1 MGHFPNSDPRRFQ
14 YREPTLE
21 GGRGS
26 DRACQMV
33 EVVVLSR
40 SENRLSPTHFR
51 INWRLRWESEYWF
64 PLGPRRLTAYVV
76 GHPESPPDGVK
87 IRPVLDILDQQPI
100 FGPELL
106 ALCQWA
112 SRYYHESL
120 GEMLST
126 ALPGGINQQDAR
138 MVCAGKIPS
147 PEVLDEDPFASA
159 LRVLEGGEQRLQ
171 TFLKTL
177 KCGVCPILRW
187 ERDGWVGLELC
198 AEKRLCTGKDISHS
212 RFCR

>member
-1 MGHFPNSDPRRFQ
+1 M
-14 YREPTLE
+14 
-21 GGRGS
+21 GRG
-26 DRACQMV
+26 RRP
-33 EVVVLSR
+33 LSPFH
-40 SENRLSPTHFR
+40 ENRSPTHFR
-51 INWRLRWESEYWF
+51 INWRLRWESSTGSSGA
-64 PLGPRRLTAYVV
+64 PKA
-76 GHPESPPDGVK
+76 DGLRGGAPG
-87 IRPVLDILDQQPI
+87 IPSGWGEDSTGSGYSGSTTD

-147 PEVLDEDPFASA
+147 PEVLDEDPLLASA

-177 KCGVCPILRW
+177 KCGVRPILRW
-187 ERDGWVGLELC
+187 ERDGWVGLNYALKKK
-198 AEKRLCTGKDISHS
+198 ALHG
-212 RFCR
+212 